1 MCVCVCVCVCV
12 RVCEE
17 VMYLVSFDHKYWC
30 SIRAWHTFLLDCW
43 HKVHN

>member
-1 MCVCVCVCVCV
+1 MCVCV
-12 RVCEE
+12 RVCEG

-30 SIRAWHTFLLDCW
+30 SIRGILAWHTFLLDCW